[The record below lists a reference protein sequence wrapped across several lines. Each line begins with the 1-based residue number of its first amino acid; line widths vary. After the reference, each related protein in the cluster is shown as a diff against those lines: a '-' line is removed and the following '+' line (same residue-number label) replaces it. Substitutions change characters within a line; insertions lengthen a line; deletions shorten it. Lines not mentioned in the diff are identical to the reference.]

1 MNLITKIKANMKS
14 VYTTFTLGI
23 LPAAQ
28 AIAAGNDGFQKANEG
43 LNKWVIGLGSL
54 AVATVTLCIMW
65 IGYKVLFDGK
75 QLHDMK
81 NVIVGGILISGASGF
96 GAWYM
101 A

>member
-1 MNLITKIKANMKS
+1 MHSKIKSLFKPA
-14 VYTTFTLGI
+14 YTAFMLGI

-28 AIAAGNDGFQKANEG
+28 AMADAGFDKANEG
-43 LNKWVIGLGSL
+43 LNKWVVGLASL
-54 AVATVTLCIMW
+54 AVAVVTLCIMW

-75 QLHDMK
+75 ALGDMK
-81 NVIVGGILISGASGF
+81 NVIIGGILISGASGF